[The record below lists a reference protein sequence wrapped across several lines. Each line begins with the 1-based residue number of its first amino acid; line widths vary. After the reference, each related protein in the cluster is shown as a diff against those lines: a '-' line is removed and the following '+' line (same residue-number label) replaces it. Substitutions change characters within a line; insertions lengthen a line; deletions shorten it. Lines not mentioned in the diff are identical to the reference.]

1 MQFQF
6 ASIADFLSMNGH
18 GVYVWIAYGIS
29 FAAMA
34 ALAVQP
40 GLRRRRMQR
49 ELARQQRIQQRRRER
64 TQPHPEPIAVS
75 E

>member
-29 FAAMA
+29 FAALA
-34 ALAVQP
+34 ALALQP
-40 GLRRRRMQR
+40 ALRRRSMQR

-64 TQPHPEPIAVS
+64 TQARPEPLAVS